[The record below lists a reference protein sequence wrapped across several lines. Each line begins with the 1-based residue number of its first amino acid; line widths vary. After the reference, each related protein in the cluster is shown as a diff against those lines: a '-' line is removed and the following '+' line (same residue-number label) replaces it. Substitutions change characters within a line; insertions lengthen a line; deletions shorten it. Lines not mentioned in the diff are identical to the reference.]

1 MCMRSSDILRKRP
14 SLAHACVSLL
24 VFFARLTLSD
34 SELLGHPSA
43 ACRRQ
48 FPLLPGAAKRSGDS
62 RNLSAA
68 NSVKDRWAAGVS
80 RSQPP
85 VPGLRVPTPSF
96 RERCFPARCGC
107 ADCRTLLLDDT
118 ISRRYCGKRRAT
130 VSPVPSRASA
140 SNLNVEHGDFLT
152 RSTSCASPSRT
163 PVLSYLSPLK
173 APSCPELDRH
183 SCVSPAERPFC
194 LGGKC
199 GSSIAPPEDACA
211 SASRSSSASSSPFKS
226 RFAIPGDS
234 ESEAE
239 VPALPEEVESV
250 DQPRSIGETLFRQTL
265 PPLPPSCRQPPS
277 SAFKLEENI
286 CPVCRVGCRDTYHAC
301 SANGARRRASPLS
314 GGGSTPRLRL
324 SRSSSLH
331 ALLRD
336 EADDDTAGL
345 THGQRGCICAVHI
358 KSESGQSVCRGRNTR
373 GRSAATET
381 SDSSGDS
388 ASSPSSCSSCG
399 SDSSSNTHRSLSRLS
414 ASPTRPARS
423 PCVQT
428 SFTKCRDTA
437 SPSPP
442 RQASACASRLPCGLS
457 PCRWSASCFPPE
469 PLSCPDGSCRPVA
482 YPRSESSLCSAQRPS
497 APSSSTSVPPHRPK
511 ALRPRGKTVSAAAAF
526 AASTKEKKTGTSS
539 SAARAGSFRAPAIRR
554 SPDALARR
562 AAAAE
567 FAAIHRRQASVRR
580 QSPSTRIASRKT
592 KSKTIRSSPTHGL
605 SAQEQVEKR
614 SRNARATPKK
624 KHEDRACTSPTAAAA
639 TALACALAAAAVPV
653 ERALATSALFASPK
667 KETWK
672 VDTPSQ
678 EPNGLERR
686 QPKRGGKPQ
695 SSAAFQR
702 LTRSSAPDKKKR
714 TFSTGAS
721 ATTATWSVRGA
732 WHSSSSSGVSVTTP
746 LGETDKVWAL
756 GGTTV
761 GAKETLPKPRDVP
774 ENAARTAAAA
784 AVLAAAAAL
793 MGSSTGASC
802 QAVCT
807 AERLAEEARAWVAS
821 LEATPFP
828 RLRSGEHTFTG
839 SSRAPS
845 LSEATLETARAA
857 VKSAEAALLRLQ
869 KDCCASASL
878 ESKQSEGTSE
888 KRLGTR
894 SVTRGTRTAAESTV
908 SRQLKEALLSEKITH
923 SRQLGRPHTSSAGER
938 QSAKESRCWNEQ
950 ESDKVESL
958 IEEHASEKQGSST
971 AVSSGKQRPRGAT
984 AAARAG
990 PQAAIPAVE
999 TAVYVQAKR
1008 GRKADARE
1016 CLKTPE
1022 STSEESEGD
1031 SIVSLQSPSKKEA
1044 RANREATEGKRAES
1058 KEKRREKETT
1068 SSSST
1073 PTSGQ
1078 GASERDSDA
1087 ERGSSVCSA
1096 HVSDTTEKPMPEHM
1110 DEMASRRDGAVRTG
1124 KAKGKRDKATHDE
1137 RGSSDVSGQGVF
1149 SLSAAVPLS
1158 LPQDEQPPS
1167 LVASVGKSSTPLFPL
1182 TTAAAGAHTSKEEGD
1197 GDTERGGH
1205 LANETGDNGDYNALH
1220 ESLGDE
1226 AYGTNKGMKESTR
1239 EAKSS
1244 RNTQVEERK
1253 DDFKWEK
1260 PDATHAADE
1269 TGEGKASSVSSTPA
1283 CGDTIK
1289 DEKPGSSKPKKKKK
1303 KEKREGKAPKT
1314 EDVEQKAAAGETSV
1328 SKLPENNDAEA
1339 CFSPPGSAEGV
1350 PARLQS
1356 TEESKGGD
1364 RSQENERSTLQLGET
1379 PEASGAPD
1387 PGLRRSLSGV
1397 QTLVEPSEQKPVPRK
1412 LSNGPARPAAMEK
1425 AAAGLSSAAENM
1437 AKTAALLRQHAEE
1450 DAEDFAT
1457 EGRPRRRKKKEK
1469 ATNSEGR
1476 EADRRGT
1483 EQGRHAIGE
1492 REAKKGEGK
1501 SREKEKKD
1509 CSSVDENEKTA
1520 EASRGSP
1527 AAGHKAAKGEREEG
1541 EEAETKKKHGK
1552 KKEGEE
1558 KEALH
1563 EDASGMGAMK
1573 SEEGSKRRK
1582 AREDAEAAAAAKF
1595 LLPAEESETRQ
1606 ATENKQ
1612 QAQRPDASEASRNG
1626 EAEAK
1631 DKRKKSKKEKDGRN
1645 AKQDSEAE
1653 NSHGGRRE
1661 RPKSERKKEKER
1673 EPE

>member
-1 MCMRSSDILRKRP
+1 
-14 SLAHACVSLL
+14 
-24 VFFARLTLSD
+24 
-34 SELLGHPSA
+34 
-43 ACRRQ
+43 
-48 FPLLPGAAKRSGDS
+48 
-62 RNLSAA
+62 
-68 NSVKDRWAAGVS
+68 
-80 RSQPP
+80 
-85 VPGLRVPTPSF
+85 
-96 RERCFPARCGC
+96 
-107 ADCRTLLLDDT
+107 
-118 ISRRYCGKRRAT
+118 
-130 VSPVPSRASA
+130 
-140 SNLNVEHGDFLT
+140 
-152 RSTSCASPSRT
+152 
-163 PVLSYLSPLK
+163 
-173 APSCPELDRH
+173 
-183 SCVSPAERPFC
+183 
-194 LGGKC
+194 
-199 GSSIAPPEDACA
+199 
-211 SASRSSSASSSPFKS
+211 
-226 RFAIPGDS
+226 
-234 ESEAE
+234 
-239 VPALPEEVESV
+239 
-250 DQPRSIGETLFRQTL
+250 
-265 PPLPPSCRQPPS
+265 
-277 SAFKLEENI
+277 
-286 CPVCRVGCRDTYHAC
+286 
-301 SANGARRRASPLS
+301 
-314 GGGSTPRLRL
+314 
-324 SRSSSLH
+324 
-331 ALLRD
+331 
-336 EADDDTAGL
+336 
-345 THGQRGCICAVHI
+345 
-358 KSESGQSVCRGRNTR
+358 
-373 GRSAATET
+373 
-381 SDSSGDS
+381 
-388 ASSPSSCSSCG
+388 
-399 SDSSSNTHRSLSRLS
+399 
-414 ASPTRPARS
+414 
-423 PCVQT
+423 
-428 SFTKCRDTA
+428 
-437 SPSPP
+437 
-442 RQASACASRLPCGLS
+442 
-457 PCRWSASCFPPE
+457 
-469 PLSCPDGSCRPVA
+469 
-482 YPRSESSLCSAQRPS
+482 
-497 APSSSTSVPPHRPK
+497 
-511 ALRPRGKTVSAAAAF
+511 
-526 AASTKEKKTGTSS
+526 
-539 SAARAGSFRAPAIRR
+539 
-554 SPDALARR
+554 
-562 AAAAE
+562 
-567 FAAIHRRQASVRR
+567 
-580 QSPSTRIASRKT
+580 
-592 KSKTIRSSPTHGL
+592 
-605 SAQEQVEKR
+605 
-614 SRNARATPKK
+614 
-624 KHEDRACTSPTAAAA
+624 
-639 TALACALAAAAVPV
+639 
-653 ERALATSALFASPK
+653 
-667 KETWK
+667 
-672 VDTPSQ
+672 
-678 EPNGLERR
+678 
-686 QPKRGGKPQ
+686 
-695 SSAAFQR
+695 
-702 LTRSSAPDKKKR
+702 
-714 TFSTGAS
+714 
-721 ATTATWSVRGA
+721 
-732 WHSSSSSGVSVTTP
+732 
-746 LGETDKVWAL
+746 
-756 GGTTV
+756 
-761 GAKETLPKPRDVP
+761 
-774 ENAARTAAAA
+774 
-784 AVLAAAAAL
+784 
-793 MGSSTGASC
+793 
-802 QAVCT
+802 
-807 AERLAEEARAWVAS
+807 
-821 LEATPFP
+821 
-828 RLRSGEHTFTG
+828 
-839 SSRAPS
+839 
-845 LSEATLETARAA
+845 
-857 VKSAEAALLRLQ
+857 
-869 KDCCASASL
+869 
-878 ESKQSEGTSE
+878 
-888 KRLGTR
+888 
-894 SVTRGTRTAAESTV
+894 
-908 SRQLKEALLSEKITH
+908 
-923 SRQLGRPHTSSAGER
+923 
-938 QSAKESRCWNEQ
+938 
-950 ESDKVESL
+950 
-958 IEEHASEKQGSST
+958 
-971 AVSSGKQRPRGAT
+971 
-984 AAARAG
+984 
-990 PQAAIPAVE
+990 
-999 TAVYVQAKR
+999 
-1008 GRKADARE
+1008 
-1016 CLKTPE
+1016 
-1022 STSEESEGD
+1022 
-1031 SIVSLQSPSKKEA
+1031 
-1044 RANREATEGKRAES
+1044 
-1058 KEKRREKETT
+1058 
-1068 SSSST
+1068 
-1073 PTSGQ
+1073 
-1078 GASERDSDA
+1078 
-1087 ERGSSVCSA
+1087 
-1096 HVSDTTEKPMPEHM
+1096 M

-1205 LANETGDNGDYNALH
+1205 LANETGDNGDYNTLH

-1573 SEEGSKRRK
+1573 SEQGSKRRK